1 MRHGLWRLLAAG
13 LALCLVVVFPSSPAG
28 AAIPQVIEASSGG
41 EGGIPINGEVI
52 SAKSSDP
59 SLLTV
64 DAINTGSFRGINYK
78 CAAGKTGVAGVTVT
92 WKDATGKEQTTF
104 LVVTCGIKISQNLE
118 LSGQGG
124 SLVRVDLP
132 AWPLGRT
139 PTHTQLSGEESK
151 NEPASVYYPAAGQ
164 LTAFGA
170 FYFGKE
176 GTYTFLI
183 RVEVAGQPDSYV
195 LVTFNIGPRKVT
207 QLLVPEN
214 RMQGVVLAPGQC
226 PGNLAFTPGLSGVKT
241 AAQYAGA
248 GFETQAA
255 SLTTVG
261 IRSIVETECRRRDAP
276 TGWWRLSTTAARVEF
291 APTTGDGMWRALT
304 AVNDLLKAKT
314 RSAREFPVDGLGDQ
328 GVGMTANFTLSTGEQ
343 NQLIFY
349 VARLG
354 NVVYWVAGQ
363 GQVGSLPA
371 TLPEAT
377 IFPYAQR
384 LKTNIESQAQR

>member
-1 MRHGLWRLLAAG
+1 MGQGLWRLLAAG

-41 EGGIPINGEVI
+41 EGGIPINGEVV

-78 CAAGKTGVAGVTVT
+78 CAAGKTGVASVTVT
-92 WKDATGKEQTTF
+92 WRDATGKEQTTI

-118 LSGQGG
+118 LSGQAG
-124 SLVRVDLP
+124 SLTRVDLP

-139 PTHTQLSGEESK
+139 PTHTQLSGGDPEAV
-151 NEPASVYYPAAGQ
+151 NAHPYYPAAGQ
-164 LTAFGA
+164 STAFGA

-176 GTYTFLI
+176 GIYTFLI

-195 LVTFNIGPRKVT
+195 LVTFNVGPRKVA

-226 PGNLAFTPGLSGVKT
+226 PGNLAFNAPLSGVKT
-241 AAQYAGA
+241 AAQYAGQ
-248 GFETQAA
+248 GFESQAA
-255 SLTTVG
+255 TLIATGV
-261 IRSIVETECRRRDAP
+261 RSIVETECRRRDAP
-276 TGWWRLSTTAARVEF
+276 TGWWRLSTTAARVEGT
-291 APTTGDGMWRALT
+291 PITGDGMWRALT

-314 RSAREFPVDGLGDQ
+314 RNAREFPVDGLGDQ
-328 GVGMTANFTLSTGEQ
+328 GGGVTANFTLSTGEQ

-354 NVVYWVAGQ
+354 NVIYWVAGQ
-363 GQVGSLPA
+363 GQVGSLPT
-371 TLPEAT
+371 TLPETT
-377 IFPYAQR
+377 ILPYAQR
-384 LKTNIESQAQR
+384 MKVNIESQATR